1 MKDFFLFGKIEK
13 VISYFYI
20 MKRITT
26 ILSLIIALTSFSQ
39 LSGIVLDS
47 YSKEAIPF
55 VNILVDGGPEGTVT
69 NIDGKFTIKNS
80 FNSLHFTFIGY
91 QDQYLKK
98 NELTDTIYLTSS
110 NNLLGSIEIQPGIN
124 PAHKIIRQASRK
136 RKENRPEGNI
146 NFKTESYNKFILTG
160 NMDSLLKAQERDT
173 SNVKLLKTL
182 EHQHLFLLESVS
194 ETNHHKV
201 TGSHKK
207 VIASKTSGLKSPLFA
222 AFFAQAQSFSFYEN
236 TMEFGEKSFISP
248 LAPGGTRRYI
258 YILQDSIL
266 NGDSFTYIIRYLPK
280 SKKNFDG
287 LTGTLYINSEN
298 YALEKIS
305 ATTSEPVEG
314 ATISV
319 LQNFKKVGSYWFPFE
334 LYIDVSIKNILSK
347 NTLKGIGKSYIR
359 DLELNPKIK
368 FGNNGFSMEVAE
380 GASGKDENYWANKRL
395 DSITIKEEETYRIVD
410 SISEANKIEKRFEI
424 LKSILKGKLP
434 IGFIDVDLLKIE
446 GYNPFE
452 GFMLGLDLHTNK
464 KLSKTVQF
472 GGFFRYAF
480 IDKRFKYGGDVT
492 FNLYRERKV
501 FLNID
506 FRDDAVA
513 RGGMNQISHKDMFE
527 SSAGF
532 NKYFVRS
539 KEYARKLEATIGG
552 YVRGNFET
560 HIFTNYQRRYYF
572 DDYRYVTPN
581 DYEASNNK
589 YNLFEVGIKARWTIK
604 ETVLQSEGDIISL
617 GSKYP
622 TIQLSYTQ
630 GIRGVF
636 NSKYAYSNI
645 QLQINQDFNIR
656 GVGKLMMQLNG
667 CATFG
672 SAPLSMMHF
681 ANGSNEKVGIS
692 VQNTFETMYSGEYL
706 SDKNASLFLT
716 MAFNGFKTNSKWT
729 APQFS
734 LSTAL
739 GIGSLSN
746 KNYHQGVS
754 FSTMEKG
761 YYESGVIV
769 NNILTLGVLG
779 LGGGVFYKYGPYADV
794 HEKNNFAYKIAVKF
808 NI

>member
-1 MKDFFLFGKIEK
+1 MK
-13 VISYFYI
+13 
-20 MKRITT
+20 T
-26 ILSLIIALTSFSQ
+26 IATLLLVLTSFLCISQ
-39 LSGIVLDS
+39 TTGVVIDS
-47 YSKEAIPF
+47 YTKEPLPF
-55 VNILVDGGPEGTVT
+55 VNILIDGGPEGAIT
-69 NIDGKFTIKNS
+69 NIDGKFSIHNS
-80 FNSLHFTFIGY
+80 FTSLHFTFIGY
-91 QDQYLKK
+91 QDQFVKK
-98 NELTDTIYLTSS
+98 EELTDTIYLSSS

-124 PAHKIIRQASRK
+124 PAHRIIRLASRR

-146 NFKTESYNKFILTG
+146 NFKIESYNKFILTG
-160 NMDSLLKAQERDT
+160 NMDSLLKAQEKDT
-173 SNVKLLKTL
+173 NNIKLLKTL
-182 EHQHLFLLESVS
+182 ENQHLFLLESVS
-194 ETNHHKV
+194 ETDHHKA
-201 TGSHKK
+201 TGSRKK

-236 TMEFGEKSFISP
+236 TMDFGEKSFISP

-258 YILQDSIL
+258 YILQDSIM

-287 LTGTLYINSEN
+287 LKGTLYINSEN
-298 YALEKIS
+298 YALEKIA
-305 ATTSEPVEG
+305 ATTDEPIEG

-334 LYIDVSIKNILSK
+334 LYIDVSIQNILSK

-380 GASGKDENYWANKRL
+380 GASEKDENYWIDKRL
-395 DSITIKEEETYRIVD
+395 DTITIKEEETYRVVD
-410 SISEANKIEKRFEI
+410 SISQANKIEKRFEI
-424 LKSILKGKLP
+424 LKSILKGKIP

-452 GFMLGLDLHTNK
+452 GFMLGLDLHTNN

-480 IDKRFKYGGDVT
+480 KDKKFKYGGDIT
-492 FNLYRERKV
+492 FNLYRKRKV

-506 FRDDAVA
+506 FREDAVV
-513 RGGMNQISHKDMFE
+513 RGGMHQIQKKDIFE

-539 KEYARKLEATIGG
+539 KEYVRKIEATIGG
-552 YVRGNFET
+552 YARGNVET
-560 HIFTNYQRRYYF
+560 HLFTNYQRRYYF
-572 DDYRYVTPN
+572 DDYRYITKN
-581 DYEASNNK
+581 DFEASDSK
-589 YNLFEVGIKARWTIK
+589 YDLFEVGLRARWTIREK
-604 ETVLQSEGDIISL
+604 VIQSEGDIISL

-622 TIQLSYTQ
+622 TFQLSYTQ
-630 GIRGVF
+630 GIRGVI
-636 NSKYAYSNI
+636 NSKYSYSNI
-645 QLQINQDFNIR
+645 QLQINQDFKIR
-656 GVGKLMMQLNG
+656 GVGKLMIQLNG
-667 CATFG
+667 VATFG
-672 SAPLSMMHF
+672 RVPLSMLHF

-706 SDKNASLFLT
+706 SDKSASLFLT
-716 MAFNGFKTNSKWT
+716 MAFNEIKTGSKWT

-734 LSTAL
+734 LSTAI

-746 KNYHQGVS
+746 KNHHQGYT
-754 FSTMEKG
+754 FTTMEKG
-761 YYESGVIV
+761 YYESGLIV

-779 LGGGVFYKYGPYADV
+779 IGGGVFYKYGPYADV
-794 HEKNNFAYKIAVKF
+794 HEKNNFAYKIAIKF